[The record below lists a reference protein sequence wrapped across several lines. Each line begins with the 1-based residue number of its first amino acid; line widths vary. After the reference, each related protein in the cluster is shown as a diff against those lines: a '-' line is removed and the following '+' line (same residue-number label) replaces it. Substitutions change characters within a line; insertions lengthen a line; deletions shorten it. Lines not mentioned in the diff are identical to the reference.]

1 MPTIAVTNR
10 LAKNVSRHKSMAP
23 RPAPPPRG
31 GRVRR
36 VSLLID
42 LGGGSVGD
50 HHHVRLLVRRL
61 LSHFS
66 RQRPAPR
73 WCVRFY
79 DSGLSPHAFD
89 AKLRARA
96 DERAARHAEEEERER
111 NATDSRVHSWV
122 DEHTRE
128 TAGVGSLRVASG
140 KDAGARLGGA
150 SEAVRATR
158 YRDFGACDANAA
170 EAFLKHHD
178 EAFELYHEH
187 RSSSHRTHSERRPTD
202 RTQTETRGAETA
214 EERVTAAEISARA
227 RATIEN
233 LETRE
238 EKNRPGFS
246 AFVDESGWF
255 TTLAR
260 QMAAT
265 LQESGS
271 GNGAC
276 GVETH
281 AEQDPLAHD
290 VMLVLARA
298 NVAPANVAP
307 NTKKGSTNG
316 PSRAAGPSAV
326 ALAAAT
332 EEKQRENVARA
343 FKGIEAALRKERTVA
358 HLLRLPFEGFP
369 EDPEDP
375 ELASRK
381 EKNASGGFSDVS
393 SASVEKRHSEERS
406 RRTETTENERRAF
419 SLATRSAWRRA
430 TALFS
435 GFGGCALP
443 SALVAHAAAH
453 VAPCALMAAAA
464 DAAAEALE
472 EREKRGASFPTRDEN
487 FNAFSS
493 LALALAH
500 DDDHSGDLAYDL
512 VGDGGAAASARVRVR
527 EGALETRSSDF
538 PTKTFPTKT
547 KTRRPTTTRRAAED
561 SPVPV
566 RRTGT
571 TVSLGVAAL
580 VPVGDGENDACVE
593 NVAAFSRAPRAAND
607 DLVAD
612 GEGDAARE
620 TSSRTTVTIEALVA
634 LDDDT
639 HSFSATFGETHDD
652 SLVLVPRAN
661 DDALGGLAALLALRG
676 VAAVAE
682 VTEWTTA
689 KPATTTLTKSEN
701 DASADE
707 EELDVMAT
715 QEEVDPEAETPVV
728 ANRRVALLRPLFAR
742 ALSLRFVDGPRKE
755 ARARAGTN
763 AFPRR
768 EKNARFVSGA
778 GAAACALAAAARLGA
793 AEWGCVESIVEKVEE
808 DDIVGARPMLAPSL
822 ADALAA
828 DAPDHLAARPFAF
841 ASSPEY
847 KPARSRGVLAL
858 PPGTHPGGS
867 NPAEGNGDRAAS
879 VSGGGETFSPRTDLA
894 RPIRLDADV
903 SLADAFAEAANAA
916 PAGTHR
922 WEAWYGDGPGVG
934 ASVAERFRVY
944 PRTADSSGVLPD
956 ASAFSP
962 LRLPAP
968 AVLKTADVEGSFARV
983 EGSRN
988 ADAELA
994 ARFDAMVSG
1003 RPAPSNALPGAD
1015 APASPSTLSRD
1026 AADSGDADSG
1036 SGSVGK
1042 TVLNRGGSREGRE
1055 AASDTLAL
1063 ALVPAEAAPA
1073 TYPLAVPDVDAA
1085 DVDAVAARVAAAYAA
1100 VASACLGAPAD
1111 APDPDAGE
1119 AAAALASKAAAAFA
1133 CALRRGE
1140 GGGEGGDEIAAASS
1154 AATKRACDLA
1164 TRALCVTAKDLR
1176 ASHSGV
1182 AGAAAKAAKRREHL
1196 LQAHLRLACAAL
1208 APAPPS
1214 PSASAK
1220 LAKTVAKLVG
1230 AVTFLLTP
1238 VGAEGVRRF
1247 VDRELAPRYAA
1258 ENGSR
1263 NSKLIAAVRAEL
1275 GVGAGADADAAGA
1288 TPHAQRGGAAAVFS
1302 PAAPARPARAGSEP
1316 LHTKPAGARVGG
1328 TALPIAQAPLPR
1340 IPAAEHLHVSHGDVA
1355 ASARG
1360 AARIGP
1366 PAAAAA
1372 PGAKGWHPVFRS
1384 RATRARR
1391 QVTMPDPTRAAA
1403 ERAREA
1409 EREVARHTKVLRERA
1424 AAAAALIERDGAI
1437 GRSRLRAGVGKRV
1450 GGETRLASAGQ
1461 PGSMPA
1467 PRRLARE
1474 FGSGNDDASA
1484 TPLSH
1489 SDVDVSFGMDRD
1501 PERGTRPRRE
1511 RASSGGGP
1519 GGGAR
1524 GAASRARRGEFCENE
1539 KNAFPLPGGLE
1550 TPAVARTRAA
1560 ATPVAA
1566 RGVNARGGSTW
1577 LPHGDGLETPAVART
1592 RVAATPVAARGVNTR
1607 DRLPLRRA
1615 TSRVPGSATTTAATP
1630 IVRRVAET
1638 PAATARAKRETQE
1651 KQEKQVTGR
1660 KTSEARVSASK
1671 RRAGSGKPGLASFG
1685 AMVREG
1691 RELAETERGGGAKR
1705 ARR

>member
-464 DAAAEALE
+464 DAAEALE

-547 KTRRPTTTRRAAED
+547 KTRRPTTRRAAED

-580 VPVGDGENDACVE
+580 VPVGDVENDACVE
-593 NVAAFSRAPRAAND
+593 NVAAFSRAARAAND

-755 ARARAGTN
+755 ARARAAN

-778 GAAACALAAAARLGA
+778 GAARAALAAAARLGA

-828 DAPDHLAARPFAF
+828 DAPDHLAARPFAL

-1042 TVLNRGGSREGRE
+1042 TVLNRGGSREGRRRRPIR
-1055 AASDTLAL
+1055 SRSRSSPRRRRD
-1063 ALVPAEAAPA
+1063 VPSRGPGRRRGGRRRGRRARRGGVRGGGVG
-1073 TYPLAVPDVDAA
+1073 VP
-1085 DVDAVAARVAAAYAA
+1085 RR
-1100 VASACLGAPAD
+1100 PAD

-1133 CALRRGE
+1133 RAAARRGGRR
-1140 GGGEGGDEIAAASS
+1140 GGRRNRRGVLRGDE
-1154 AATKRACDLA
+1154 RACDLA

-1238 VGAEGVRRF
+1238 VGAEGVRRIK
-1247 VDRELAPRYAA
+1247 RPR
-1258 ENGSR
+1258 
-1263 NSKLIAAVRAEL
+1263 
-1275 GVGAGADADAAGA
+1275 
-1288 TPHAQRGGAAAVFS
+1288 
-1302 PAAPARPARAGSEP
+1302 ARAAC
-1316 LHTKPAGARVGG
+1316 TRQKTV
-1328 TALPIAQAPLPR
+1328 
-1340 IPAAEHLHVSHGDVA
+1340 
-1355 ASARG
+1355 RG
-1360 AARIGP
+1360 I
-1366 PAAAAA
+1366 
-1372 PGAKGWHPVFRS
+1372 RS
-1384 RATRARR
+1384 
-1391 QVTMPDPTRAAA
+1391 
-1403 ERAREA
+1403 
-1409 EREVARHTKVLRERA
+1409 
-1424 AAAAALIERDGAI
+1424 
-1437 GRSRLRAGVGKRV
+1437 S
-1450 GGETRLASAGQ
+1450 
-1461 PGSMPA
+1461 
-1467 PRRLARE
+1467 
-1474 FGSGNDDASA
+1474 
-1484 TPLSH
+1484 
-1489 SDVDVSFGMDRD
+1489 
-1501 PERGTRPRRE
+1501 
-1511 RASSGGGP
+1511 
-1519 GGGAR
+1519 
-1524 GAASRARRGEFCENE
+1524 
-1539 KNAFPLPGGLE
+1539 
-1550 TPAVARTRAA
+1550 
-1560 ATPVAA
+1560 
-1566 RGVNARGGSTW
+1566 
-1577 LPHGDGLETPAVART
+1577 
-1592 RVAATPVAARGVNTR
+1592 
-1607 DRLPLRRA
+1607 
-1615 TSRVPGSATTTAATP
+1615 
-1630 IVRRVAET
+1630 
-1638 PAATARAKRETQE
+1638 
-1651 KQEKQVTGR
+1651 
-1660 KTSEARVSASK
+1660 
-1671 RRAGSGKPGLASFG
+1671 
-1685 AMVREG
+1685 
-1691 RELAETERGGGAKR
+1691 
-1705 ARR
+1705 